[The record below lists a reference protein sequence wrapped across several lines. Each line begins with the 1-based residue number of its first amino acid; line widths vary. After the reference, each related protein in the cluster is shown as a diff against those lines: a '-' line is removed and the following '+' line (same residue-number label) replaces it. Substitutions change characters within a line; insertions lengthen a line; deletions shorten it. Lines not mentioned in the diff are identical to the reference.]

1 MDNPSTPLILL
12 RHPGKSVKDGPVRA
26 LEDIS
31 FDVQPGEFV
40 SLVGPS
46 GCGFDITC
54 KLAQATLAESGAVP
68 SPMRI
73 SYMPGGI
80 GAVAYNA
87 IVAQRRAEPGT
98 IVAFS
103 AGSLLN
109 IA

>member
-1 MDNPSTPLILL
+1 M
-12 RHPGKSVKDGPVRA
+12 
-26 LEDIS
+26 
-31 FDVQPGEFV
+31 QPGEFV

-68 SPMRI
+68 SPIRI

-87 IVAQRRAEPGT
+87 IVGQRRAEPGT